1 MFSSSYEHT
10 IDTKGRLSIPSRFR
24 ETLLQQYNSNNITL
38 IVQGG
43 CLLAYPQSVWERL
56 LEQFKSLN
64 PFDTQ
69 VLNAQ
74 RRFFSKA
81 HDGIE
86 IDGNGRVLVPP
97 ALRNQ
102 VGLKKEVVLVGS
114 TDKFEIWDKV
124 SWSEYL
130 DGEQENQDKDWS
142 LAAQVLAPT
151 KT

>member
-1 MFSSSYEHT
+1 MFSGSYEHT
-10 IDTKGRLSIPSRFR
+10 IDTKGRLSIPSKFR
-24 ETLLQQYNSNNITL
+24 ETLIQKYNSKNITL

-56 LEQFKSLN
+56 LEQFELLN
-64 PFDTQ
+64 PFDSQ

-86 IDGNGRVLVPP
+86 VDGQGRVLVPP

-102 VGLKKEVVLVGS
+102 VGLNKEVVLVGS
-114 TDKFEIWDKV
+114 TNKFEIWDKA

-130 DGEQENQDKDWS
+130 ESKQENQDQDWS
-142 LAAQVLAPT
+142 LAAQVLVPA
-151 KT
+151 KA